1 MELGQGG
8 SQTLCPLRSHMEKTD
23 IEHRS
28 TSAMG
33 VADRTP
39 TMPGETMPKVREA
52 PEVGPRQ
59 RVHDFRG
66 AEARTCHLW

>member
-1 MELGQGG
+1 
-8 SQTLCPLRSHMEKTD
+8 MEKTD

-33 VADRTP
+33 VADRAP
-39 TMPGETMPKVREA
+39 TMPGETVPKVREA

-59 RVHDFRG
+59 HICDFG
-66 AEARTCHLW
+66 ESEARTCRLK

>member
-1 MELGQGG
+1 
-8 SQTLCPLRSHMEKTD
+8 MEKTD

-33 VADRTP
+33 VADRAP
-39 TMPGETMPKVREA
+39 TMPGETVPKVREA

-59 RVHDFRG
+59 HICDFG
-66 AEARTCHLW
+66 KSEARTCRLK

>member
-8 SQTLCPLRSHMEKTD
+8 SQILCPLRSHMEKTD
-23 IEHRS
+23 FEHRS
-28 TSAMG
+28 TRAVG

-59 RVHDFRG
+59 HIHDFG
-66 AEARTCHLW
+66 EAEARTCRLK